1 MPSNINIRQ
10 AHPVERPLI
19 KALLQNN
26 HLPYQDL
33 EASSVALLI
42 AETEGVIIGA
52 IGYQAYDDIALL
64 RSLVVDENYRGQS
77 IADTLLN
84 YLLNE
89 GRQKGILS
97 WYLLT
102 DTAAQYFIRKGFVPI
117 ERAKVPE
124 CIKQTS
130 EFSEICS
137 ASAVVMCKKPVND
150 LDFCND

>member
-89 GRQKGILS
+89 IFYPQR
-97 WYLLT
+97 
-102 DTAAQYFIRKGFVPI
+102 V
-117 ERAKVPE
+117 
-124 CIKQTS
+124 
-130 EFSEICS
+130 CS
-137 ASAVVMCKKPVND
+137 Y
-150 LDFCND
+150 